1 MLTTRLAE
9 RWLADERG
17 FTLVE
22 LLVATAAGVLVLFA
36 ASTIMIVSL
45 RLTSRVTDRVQ
56 AVQQARTSMEQVIQE
71 LNSGCLTNDVSPVQ
85 ATTTAGV
92 TPAVSTDGS
101 HLVFV
106 SGVGD
111 SATAT
116 PTLHVLSV
124 RSGSLIDTSYANTGG
139 SPPALNI
146 ASTWT
151 FSTTPTGTRTLLQHV
166 SQIDASTP
174 YFQYLAYP
182 ASSGAIGSTPLSP
195 LPLSGSAAAS
205 VAEVDIAWVAA
216 PSDGLTDASR
226 VIAMRD
232 SAVFR
237 FTPANATGTNFP
249 CD

>member
-1 MLTTRLAE
+1 MSRATHL
-9 RWLADERG
+9 LADERG
-17 FTLVE
+17 FTLPE
-22 LLVATAAGVLVLFA
+22 LLVATAAGVVVLFA
-36 ASTIMIVSL
+36 ATTIMIVSL
-45 RLTSRVTDRVQ
+45 HLTSRVTDRVQ
-56 AVQQARTSMEQVIQE
+56 AVQQGRTAMEALIQE

-85 ATTTAGV
+85 ATTTTGIS
-92 TPAVSTDGS
+92 PAVSTDGS

-116 PTLHVLSV
+116 PTLHVVSV
-124 RSGSLIDTSYANTGG
+124 RNGALIDTSYANTGG
-139 SPPALNI
+139 SPPALNV
-146 ASTWT
+146 AATWT
-151 FSTTPTGTRTLLQHV
+151 FGTTPVRTRTLLPHV

-182 ASSGAIGSTPLSP
+182 ASSAAISSTPLSP
-195 LPLSGSAAAS
+195 LPLTASAAGS
-205 VAEVDIAWVAA
+205 VAEVDIAWLAA
-216 PSDGLTDASR
+216 PSDGVTDSSR

-237 FTPANATGTNFP
+237 FTPANSTGTNFP